1 MAEFDPKK
9 SASANYLAGL
19 QAARKASGAFS
30 KVQPLIDA
38 HINRDRQND
47 KSIVSKKRTPKKA
60 TPKKPNEMGPT
71 DFKPSKKIKKKP
83 LNKNIED
90 APIRG
95 K

>member
-1 MAEFDPKK
+1 MAAFDPKK

-38 HINRDRQND
+38 HLNRDRSID

-60 TPKKPNEMGPT
+60 TVKKPNEMGPT
-71 DFKPSKKIKKKP
+71 NYTPKKGKNKPNP
-83 LNKNIED
+83 NIEH

>member
-1 MAEFDPKK
+1 MAAFDPKK

-38 HINRDRQND
+38 HLNRDRQND
-47 KSIVSKKRTPKKA
+47 KKIVSKKVTPKKA
-60 TPKKPNEMGPT
+60 ASTKPNEMGPT
-71 DFKPSKKIKKKP
+71 NYTAKKGKKKP
-83 LNKNIED
+83 PNPNIQD

>member
-1 MAEFDPKK
+1 
-9 SASANYLAGL
+9 
-19 QAARKASGAFS
+19 
-30 KVQPLIDA
+30 
-38 HINRDRQND
+38 
-47 KSIVSKKRTPKKA
+47 
-60 TPKKPNEMGPT
+60 MGPT

>member
-1 MAEFDPKK
+1 MTQFDPKK

-38 HINRDRQND
+38 HLNRDLSKD
-47 KSIVSKKRTPKKA
+47 KNIVPKKVAPKKA
-60 TPKKPNEMGPT
+60 TPKKQ
-71 DFKPSKKIKKKP
+71 
-83 LNKNIED
+83 
-90 APIRG
+90 G